1 MTKLNEMW
9 DALEKHQ
16 EEANE
21 WGHGVSWAKMCELK
35 TEEAARSAG
44 KAASYAAY
52 YYAAAGYVAADAAY
66 AAARAAFDVKAFV
79 ALTNDDDTV
88 DVAARAYWATV
99 AIEQINKAQRDD

>member
-1 MTKLNEMW
+1 MTKLDEMW
-9 DALEKHQ
+9 DALAKYQ
-16 EEANE
+16 SKADDR
-21 WGHGVSWAKMCELK
+21 GHGESWASMCGLK
-35 TEEAARSAG
+35 TDTAAMSAAMSAG
-44 KAASYAAY
+44 KAASY
-52 YYAAAGYVAADAAY
+52 VAADAAW